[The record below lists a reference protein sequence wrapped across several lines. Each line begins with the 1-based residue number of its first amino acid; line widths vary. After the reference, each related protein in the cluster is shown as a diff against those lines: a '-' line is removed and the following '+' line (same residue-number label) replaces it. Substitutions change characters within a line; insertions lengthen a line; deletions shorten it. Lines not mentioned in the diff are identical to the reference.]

1 MLGALLTLTLL
12 SFVLISLHVYTQLGE
27 TRRIGRTLVNAE
39 RQLDVVLQAQIDQE
53 TGLRGFVATGE
64 RFFLEPYSETSRRFD
79 GQFRALSELTRQL
92 GSSDVDATVADVR
105 SLHRRWLQDVARP
118 LLAEPRRTDAAQ
130 RLKLGKRLMDQVRAD
145 AGRINDLL
153 QERLAVVQSDVQ
165 RSIDTTLASAVALIV
180 VCGALGLVFV
190 FTRVRLEERIAR
202 GRALVEGLQRTYLS
216 GINAFEGARVGAAY
230 SSATRHAGV
239 GGDLF
244 DVLRLDR
251 GRALVTLADISGKG
265 IDAAVNTALVKY
277 SIRTLSFEGENPGK
291 ILGRFNEI
299 FLTTIDDPSL
309 FVAVF
314 VGIIDTRAMQ
324 ISYGSAGIA
333 GAYLR
338 RRGAV
343 AQLEV
348 TGPVVGLERSM
359 TFATRT
365 IALAADDLLVLATDG
380 LSEARDRRREIL
392 GSEGAMELV
401 RDAPSDPQ
409 RCADSLADAVRARTS
424 RQLRD
429 DLAVLAIAIDG
440 RAA

>member
-1 MLGALLTLTLL
+1 MLGALLVLTLL
-12 SFVLISLHVYTQLGE
+12 SFVLISLRVYAQLDQTRHV
-27 TRRIGRTLVNAE
+27 GRTLVDAE
-39 RQLDVVLQAQIDQE
+39 RQLSAVLQAQIDEE

-64 RFFLEPYSETSRRFD
+64 RFFLEPYAETSRRFD
-79 GQFRALSELTRQL
+79 GQFRAFSALTRQL
-92 GSSDVDATVADVR
+92 RSSNVDVAVADLR
-105 SLHRRWLQDVARP
+105 NLHQRWMQDVAHP
-118 LLAEPRRTDAAQ
+118 LLANPHRADAAQ
-130 RLKLGKRLMDQVRAD
+130 RLKLGKTLMDRMRAD
-145 AGRINDLL
+145 AGRISDLL
-153 QERLAVVQSDVQ
+153 QQRLAVVQADIQ
-165 RSIDTTLASAVALIV
+165 RSIDTTLASAVALVV

-216 GINAFEGARVGAAY
+216 GINTFEGARVGAAY

-277 SIRTLSFEGENPGK
+277 SIRTLAFEEQGPGK
-291 ILGRFNEI
+291 ILGRFNDI
-299 FLTTIDDPSL
+299 FLMTIKDPSL

-314 VGIIDTRAMQ
+314 VGIIDTRAMRM
-324 ISYGSAGIA
+324 SYGSAGIA

-359 TFATRT
+359 TFAART
-365 IALAADDLLVLATDG
+365 IALASGDLLVLATDG
-380 LSEARDRRREIL
+380 LSEARDRRRELL
-392 GSEGAMELV
+392 GTEGAMELV

-409 RCADSLADAVRARTS
+409 RCADTLAEAVRARTS

-429 DLAVLAIAIDG
+429 DLAILAIAIDG
-440 RAA
+440 PAA